1 MAVIQYTALVNQI
14 RGKVNGSVLN
24 KARTVNTVQKKQQ
37 QSKGNKGFQYETR
50 QDFSQGQRT
59 WKELTP
65 TQQESWAL
73 ASQNNPSRDRF
84 GNQVV
89 ISGYNQFIKAWMLAR
104 YANTYI
110 DKNGYPAPAPANTL
124 TVESIYNQEFW
135 VNENGGVS
143 VNFYMEDYSVE
154 TFADFGIIWDI
165 SLPLSAGVTT
175 YHGRWVNV
183 YGYNLDGS
191 QNTNRPVDLGR
202 AYPLPVP
209 GQRVLWRGRI
219 VHFQTGAV
227 VATAFGEL
235 SDWVLRPSIT
245 SFTATPTTGIAPYR
259 LSVQLENKL
268 SLDNLHFALKVFAFY
283 QTEACPVASAISI
296 RVSSIENY
304 LLLYGAYDLPD
315 NVPSNNCLGI
325 KAQIVRLLDNSVVQE
340 SVVYISNL

>member
-59 WKELTP
+59 WKELTSV
-65 TQQESWAL
+65 QQESWAL

-124 TVESIYNQEFW
+124 TVESVYNQEFW

-183 YGYNLDGS
+183 YGYDLDGS
-191 QNTNRPVDLGR
+191 QTTNRPIDLGR
-202 AYPLPVP
+202 AYPLPVA

-219 VHFQTGAV
+219 VHFQTGAI

-235 SDWVLRPSIT
+235 SDWILRPSIT
-245 SFTATPTTGIAPYR
+245 SFTVVPTTGTAPYR
-259 LSVQLENKL
+259 LAIQFENKL
-268 SLDNLHFALKVFAFY
+268 SLDNLQFAFRVFASF
-283 QTEACPVASAISI
+283 QTGACPTASAMDIRFSI
-296 RVSSIENY
+296 AESS
-304 LLLYGAYDLPD
+304 LLLYGAYDIPS
-315 NVPSNNCLGI
+315 NVPDGDCYGF
-325 KAQIVRLLDNSVVQE
+325 KAQIIRLFDDSVVQE